1 MATQKPPSHP
11 AARWQEAA
19 GQPRQSRGDGLQQ
32 LRLAAMAGHMRL
44 DKVAA
49 RRAALIDLLADGRPH
64 PREEI
69 WQTITAQLNDDC
81 WGKRPR
87 EALLRDLHAL
97 RQGQLRIAY
106 SRRPGAEGYYLEYPP
121 FERPQPTVYGATN
134 WRLVE
139 QLRRLSVPEKNEM
152 AFAAADFALR
162 QKRLLLGEAHPDW
175 TAGQIDREAR
185 RLVFGPSPLPH
196 P

>member
-1 MATQKPPSHP
+1 MT
-11 AARWQEAA
+11 
-19 GQPRQSRGDGLQQ
+19 
-32 LRLAAMAGHMRL
+32 GHMRL

-64 PREEI
+64 LREEI
-69 WQTITAQLNDDC
+69 WQTITAQLNEDC
-81 WGKRPR
+81 WGKRPQ

-121 FERPQPTVYGATN
+121 FVRPQPAAYGATN
-134 WRLVE
+134 WTLVE
-139 QLRRLSVPEKNEM
+139 QLRQLSVPQKNEM

-162 QKRLLLGEAHPDW
+162 QKRLLLAEDHPDW
-175 TAGQIDREAR
+175 TAEQIDREAR
-185 RLVFGPSPLPH
+185 RLVFGSNPL
-196 P
+196 